1 MSAAIRGS
9 VAAKYSS
16 GVAMVDLCLRSGKCF
31 AQPRLFVLVAM
42 MPKTQLTWYGQ
53 SGFKMVTPGGNVLLI
68 DPWLTNPVFEKGKE
82 ELAALKDV
90 DVILVTHGH
99 CDHIGNACVIGKKRG
114 GEWLSTCD
122 LCAGR

>member
-16 GVAMVDLCLRSGKCF
+16 GVAMVDLSLRSGKCF

-42 MPKTQLTWYGQ
+42 MPKTHRTWYGR
-53 SGFKMVTPGGNVLLI
+53 SGFKMVTPGGNVLLV

-82 ELAALKDV
+82 ALATLTDV
-90 DVILVTHGH
+90 GFILVTHGH
-99 CDHIGNACVIGKKRG
+99 SDHVGSAAEM
-114 GEWLSTCD
+114 GEQTVPMLV
-122 LCAGR
+122 